1 MILFRNNVSW
11 VGRKNILL
19 IVLIMSF
26 SCMACNSDDDVIR
39 TVTNIEGTVWYDSDS
54 RLWFIQVPTSMDSA
68 DLYYVEKFDENYQE
82 QGLRV
87 LFSGDLYPF
96 KTNHLR
102 PDGYAE
108 YLIDFKMIKKATQQ

>member
-68 DLYYVEKFDENYQE
+68 DFYYVEKFDENYQE

-96 KTNHLR
+96 KTNHLS
-102 PDGYAE
+102 PVGYAE
-108 YLIDFKMIKKATQQ
+108 YLIDIKMIKKATQQ

>member
-1 MILFRNNVSW
+1 MILFRNNVFW

-54 RLWFIQVPTSMDSA
+54 RLWFIQVKSKAFEYFFLETSI
-68 DLYYVEKFDENYQE
+68 LLK
-82 QGLRV
+82 R
-87 LFSGDLYPF
+87 
-96 KTNHLR
+96 
-102 PDGYAE
+102 
-108 YLIDFKMIKKATQQ
+108 II